1 MKCTSRDLINM
12 VLVGGLALGVVGCQ
26 HGTADRT
33 SGQVKNDRQI
43 ASNVEDDLKD
53 APTFK
58 FPDVKANVYK
68 SSVQLTGFVETE
80 EQRQRA
86 AEIASRVPGVTQVI
100 NNILIKYVPTGRA
113 TIRDPLSHDT
123 RAQMLDTN
131 VPPPAPLR
139 MEPSQPP
146 PKQQ

>member
-1 MKCTSRDLINM
+1 MKCTNRYLINM
-12 VLVGGLALGVVGCQ
+12 LLVGGLALGVVGCSS
-26 HGTADRT
+26 GTPDRT
-33 SGQVKNDRQI
+33 SGQVKNDHQI
-43 ASNVEDDLKD
+43 ASRVEEDLKE

-58 FPDVKANVYK
+58 FPDVKANVFK

-80 EQRQRA
+80 EQRHRA
-86 AEIASRVPGVTQVI
+86 ADIAARVPGVTQVI
-100 NNILIKYVPTGRA
+100 NNILIKYMPTGRA
-113 TIRDPLSHDT
+113 VIRDPLSHDT

-146 PKQQ
+146 KQQ